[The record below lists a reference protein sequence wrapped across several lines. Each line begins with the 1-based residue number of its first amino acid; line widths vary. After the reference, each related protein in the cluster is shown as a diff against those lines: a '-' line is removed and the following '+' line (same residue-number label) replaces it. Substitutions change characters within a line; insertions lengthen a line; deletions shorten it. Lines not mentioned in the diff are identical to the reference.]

1 VGIDSDYDLV
11 EHIRAHRS
19 VTDIPKVDS
28 KNFLVVI
35 STEPLETVG
44 SVVSLLPALRAY
56 TSGPREFSL
65 VLSVAQS
72 IKCFMCHRLSFRL
85 FVLV

>member
-1 VGIDSDYDLV
+1 MGIHSDYDLV

-28 KNFLVVI
+28 ENFLVVI

-44 SVVSLLPALRAY
+44 SVVSLLPALRQANPY
-56 TSGPREFSL
+56 RKHKIL
-65 VLSVAQS
+65 NIVS
-72 IKCFMCHRLSFRL
+72 IKKGVR
-85 FVLV
+85 VTQ